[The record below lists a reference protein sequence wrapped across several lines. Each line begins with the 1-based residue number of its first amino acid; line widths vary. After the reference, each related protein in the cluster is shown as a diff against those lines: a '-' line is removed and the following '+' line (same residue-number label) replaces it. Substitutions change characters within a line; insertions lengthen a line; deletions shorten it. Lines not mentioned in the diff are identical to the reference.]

1 MPAAFDGC
9 ACSTEPQL
17 EPGNDARGLDEH
29 QFADY
34 AYFINLVSHPVPV
47 KNCHCKTMRRDEERV
62 EIKCSRRPS
71 AHHLG
76 LSALVRGNG
85 AGVCLPSDLPLKAAN
100 A

>member
-47 KNCHCKTMRRDEERV
+47 KNCHCKTMRRDEE
-62 EIKCSRRPS
+62 SW
-71 AHHLG
+71 
-76 LSALVRGNG
+76 
-85 AGVCLPSDLPLKAAN
+85 LK
-100 A
+100 